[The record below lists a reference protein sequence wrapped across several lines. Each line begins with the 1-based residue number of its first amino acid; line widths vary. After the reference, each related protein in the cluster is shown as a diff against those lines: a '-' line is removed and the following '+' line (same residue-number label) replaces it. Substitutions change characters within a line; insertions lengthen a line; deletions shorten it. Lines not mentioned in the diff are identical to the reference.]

1 MFFRPIIIKKSY
13 CHVFM
18 NTMEEL
24 QLHFSYGCFCH
35 NSYKWQL
42 KTLYKSMGNFSVVD
56 NHTFFLKEKKKKK
69 RLNFPDWP
77 AKIIENESPFLQPF
91 YSFWGERPILSKM
104 VVSHELH
111 EYGNISSRDGLHS
124 LVQQLLGK
132 SAIQGLLCT
141 CFQCRKK
148 SIIWYEE

>member
-1 MFFRPIIIKKSY
+1 
-13 CHVFM
+13 
-18 NTMEEL
+18 
-24 QLHFSYGCFCH
+24 
-35 NSYKWQL
+35 
-42 KTLYKSMGNFSVVD
+42 MGNFSVVD

-124 LVQQLLGK
+124 LVQQLLG
-132 SAIQGLLCT
+132 
-141 CFQCRKK
+141 
-148 SIIWYEE
+148 